1 AGGGGGVEGVADAN
15 ASGTGARSECDG
27 GACSAFG
34 IRTMLPLAFGS
45 FGSFTTVT
53 YSSCSPGPNAT
64 LVVPSPA
71 AIGNTCRSLPAGEIF
86 RIFPPN
92 HCATYRLPLPSSF
105 MLSGPSHHDVFL
117 FGTRRFRSAKF
128 ARWLSE
134 PSSLIENLRMQF
146 PTVSLT

>member
-1 AGGGGGVEGVADAN
+1 PSWQKSSPPRGHGDINDPGNFFFQAEDGIRDGHVTGVQTCALPI
-15 ASGTGARSECDG
+15 
-27 GACSAFG
+27 SAFG

-64 LVVPSPA
+64 FVVPSPA
-71 AIGNTCRSLPAGEIF
+71 AIGNTCRSLPPGEIF

-117 FGTRRFRSAKF
+117 FGTRRFSSA
-128 ARWLSE
+128 
-134 PSSLIENLRMQF
+134 
-146 PTVSLT
+146 